1 MLVYLGFVLFI
12 GVPLVMAE
20 LAIARRGRSS
30 PVTTIALVA
39 EAESGSR
46 GWQSIGWMSVLG
58 PLLALSFY
66 AVVGGWSLDYLVK
79 AATADFSNASSEQA
93 QQMFA
98 TLLDSPLR
106 MIASFSLMIVGV
118 AFVVGT
124 GLRRGIEKVA
134 TFMMPALAVLLIS
147 LAVYANIV
155 GSSAQAWQF
164 LFDADF
170 SKLTSEAVLMALGQ
184 SLFSIAIGTGALLAY
199 GAYLP
204 NYVSIPRVAWTI
216 ALADTAAA
224 LIAGLL
230 IFPIVFASDLDA
242 SEGPG
247 LIFVTMPL
255 AFAQMPGAQVVGPMF
270 FLLVFFAAFTSGIGM
285 LEPFVSWAEERSGLD
300 RRKAVSVTAVLV
312 WLLGLAAVFSF
323 NIWKDFTPLDMI
335 PQLEGRTVFS
345 ILDYG
350 VSNVIL
356 PINALLIALFAGW
369 AINSSN
375 MRRDIGLEQNLGWYL
390 WQFSIRILAPV
401 AVLSVFLFNLVG

>member
-20 LAIARRGRSS
+20 LAIARRGKSS

-204 NYVSIPRVAWTI
+204 DYVSIPRAAWTI

>member
-204 NYVSIPRVAWTI
+204 DYVSIPRAAWTI

-390 WQFSIRILAPV
+390 WQFSIRILAPA

>member
-204 NYVSIPRVAWTI
+204 DYVSIPRAAWTI